1 MCEPMTLLAAAGT
14 LGGTLMQHN
23 ASQDA
28 QARQAELTRQAQAQQ
43 DNLQRNAERTAMD
56 STQQYDPENLNKKA
70 DERTDQYSTMYEQ
83 SINDVASKS
92 QLPGT
97 SALNTP
103 RVIAEENARATGAA
117 KDQGLARA
125 LAAARLQ
132 GLGAS
137 FNDANINMGRNSG
150 TINQISTALQG
161 NSSALNTDLSNVQ
174 PNGNQM
180 LLGQVLGGVG
190 QAAMGS
196 AIMGGTPGVE
206 KVAITKAPAV
216 PGVSTVYPVNMSSG
230 VRPLFP

>member
-1 MCEPMTLLAAAGT
+1 MCTGMEMAAVGAT
-14 LGGTLMQHN
+14 LGGTLLQHN
-23 ASQDA
+23 AAQDA
-28 QARQAELTRQAQAQQ
+28 QKRQAELTRQAQAQQ
-43 DNLQRNAERTAMD
+43 DSLQRNAERTALD
-56 STQQYDPENLNKKA
+56 STQQYDTENLNKKA
-70 DERTDQYSTMYEQ
+70 DERTDQYASMYEQ

-103 RVIAEENARATGAA
+103 RVVAEENERATGAA

-137 FNDANINMGRNSG
+137 FNDANMNMGRNSG
-150 TINQISTALQG
+150 TIGQISTALQG
-161 NSSALNTDLSNVQ
+161 NSAALNTDLSNVR

-196 AIMGGTPGVE
+196 AIMGG
-206 KVAITKAPAV
+206 APAGQTASITPA
-216 PGVSTVYPVNMSSG
+216 PGIPGISTVYPVNMSSG
-230 VRPLFP
+230 VRPLSP